1 MCGVYIALIV
11 RSGAVTI
18 TIIALPCSIAAVVVL
33 TLLIFKIIF
42 SRLSLA
48 SRFIIL

>member
-1 MCGVYIALIV
+1 MVCIALIV

-18 TIIALPCSIAAVVVL
+18 TIIALPCSIAAAVVVL

-48 SRFIIL
+48 SRLIIL